1 MFGKVLE
8 TPQRETTPFYPRSP
22 YGVAKVYGHWIT
34 VNYRESLRPLLRVAA
49 SSSTTRA
56 RAAGFEFVTP
66 QGQRTRSRASRP
78 ASRTELRLGNLDAQ
92 RDWGFAG
99 DYVKAMWLMLR
110 RDRPDD
116 YVIGTGETHSVRDLV
131 EVAFSR
137 LDLDWRDH
145 VVEDPALRRPA
156 EVEQLCADSSKA
168 RHDLGWK
175 PDVGFEELIHMM
187 VDADVQALSSSP
199 SHGRDEPSVG
209 SDSRDLRQGSRLT
222 MRILVTG
229 AAGFIGSH
237 LVERLLEG
245 GATVLGLDCF
255 DDFYDPAV
263 KRENLS
269 RALERPEFRLIE
281 ADIRDEDLLRR
292 AIPDPVDC
300 LVHLAAR
307 PGVRPSIEQPL
318 LYQDV
323 NVRGTQ
329 VLLEYA
335 CEMNV
340 GRFVF
345 GSSSSVYGNS
355 SEVPFSEDDSA
366 GRPISPYAATKRQ
379 GELLCHAYHHLY
391 GLGIVALRFFTVY
404 GPRQRPDLAIHRF
417 TRRLIAQGE
426 PIPAVRRRHDEPGL
440 HLRGRHR
447 PRHRGG
453 DSVSGGFARRLRD
466 RKPG

>member
-1 MFGKVLE
+1 
-8 TPQRETTPFYPRSP
+8 
-22 YGVAKVYGHWIT
+22 
-34 VNYRESLRPLLRVAA
+34 
-49 SSSTTRA
+49 
-56 RAAGFEFVTP
+56 
-66 QGQRTRSRASRP
+66 
-78 ASRTELRLGNLDAQ
+78 
-92 RDWGFAG
+92 
-99 DYVKAMWLMLR
+99 
-110 RDRPDD
+110 
-116 YVIGTGETHSVRDLV
+116 
-131 EVAFSR
+131 
-137 LDLDWRDH
+137 
-145 VVEDPALRRPA
+145 
-156 EVEQLCADSSKA
+156 
-168 RHDLGWK
+168 
-175 PDVGFEELIHMM
+175 
-187 VDADVQALSSSP
+187 
-199 SHGRDEPSVG
+199 
-209 SDSRDLRQGSRLT
+209 

-281 ADIRDEDLLRR
+281 GDIRDEDLLRR

-335 CEMNV
+335 CEMNL

-379 GELLCHAYHHLY
+379 GELLCHAYHHLF

-417 TRRLIAQGE
+417 TRLLSEGKPIQQYGAGTTSRDYTYVDDTVRGIEGAIRYLEDVPEAYEIVNLGESEAVELSRLIGLIADFS
-426 PIPAVRRRHDEPGL
+426 PTIPASALRKASRDSFAGTREERSLRFRLGRDQHVRHFRSGELDRRPLSPGQHLTHARTGQEHSLLRRRW
-440 HLRGRHR
+440 
-447 PRHRGG
+447 
-453 DSVSGGFARRLRD
+453 
-466 RKPG
+466 

>member
-1 MFGKVLE
+1 
-8 TPQRETTPFYPRSP
+8 
-22 YGVAKVYGHWIT
+22 
-34 VNYRESLRPLLRVAA
+34 
-49 SSSTTRA
+49 
-56 RAAGFEFVTP
+56 
-66 QGQRTRSRASRP
+66 
-78 ASRTELRLGNLDAQ
+78 
-92 RDWGFAG
+92 
-99 DYVKAMWLMLR
+99 
-110 RDRPDD
+110 
-116 YVIGTGETHSVRDLV
+116 
-131 EVAFSR
+131 
-137 LDLDWRDH
+137 
-145 VVEDPALRRPA
+145 
-156 EVEQLCADSSKA
+156 
-168 RHDLGWK
+168 
-175 PDVGFEELIHMM
+175 
-187 VDADVQALSSSP
+187 
-199 SHGRDEPSVG
+199 
-209 SDSRDLRQGSRLT
+209 

-255 DDFYDPAV
+255 DAFYDPAV

-281 ADIRDEDLLRR
+281 GDIRDEDLLRE

-300 LVHLAAR
+300 IVHLAAR

-335 CEMNV
+335 REMDV

-355 SEVPFSEDDSA
+355 SEVPFSEDDSV

-379 GELLCHAYHHLY
+379 GELLCHVYHHLF
-391 GLGIVALRFFTVY
+391 GVGIVALRFFTVY

-417 TRRLIAQGE
+417 TRLLSEGNPIQQYGAGGTSRDYTYVDDIVQGIEGAIRYLEAVPDTYEIVNLGESETVELSRLIGLITDELGVTPEIEQLRSG
-426 PIPAVRRRHDEPGL
+426 PSPTSRRLVDFSPTIPAWASRRASRDSFAGTRRERLWLSDGG
-440 HLRGRHR
+440 RGQPPERCGVSTLAGG
-447 PRHRGG
+447 PR
-453 DSVSGGFARRLRD
+453 
-466 RKPG
+466 